1 MTARCPFSLHPEDLI
16 ERCEPADMLA
26 AIRSLTQL
34 DRMQMDKLD
43 LYLDEW
49 TLTVL
54 VRPGDAQ
61 GVQEMLGLCEMAHD
75 LAPDTP
81 EAAPMRHRWQ
91 AFESLLEGKRLRL
104 QAQASEP
111 AAKLLQ
117 QDPVLDCIRA
127 APHGRM
133 RQQDMAQQLGLSK
146 GRISQI
152 LGVLEDRGHIT
163 RQRQGRESWV
173 CLARLVP
180 TVVVASAPAAIPVA
194 PSIGMKVFGVK
205 PSGLNQFPN

>member
-1 MTARCPFSLHPEDLI
+1 MNWFSLHPEDLI

-26 AIRSLTQL
+26 AIRSLSQL
-34 DRMQMDKLD
+34 DHTQMDKLD

-54 VRPGDAQ
+54 VRPGDAE
-61 GVQEMLGLCEMAHD
+61 GVQEMLSLCEMAHD
-75 LAPDTP
+75 LVPATP

-111 AAKLLQ
+111 VAKLLQ

-127 APHGRM
+127 VPHGRM
-133 RQQDMAQQLGLSK
+133 RQQDLAQQLGLSK

-173 CLARLVP
+173 SLLSSQTPPAATTLPTPPLAP
-180 TVVVASAPAAIPVA
+180 TAPAGHLGAR
-194 PSIGMKVFGVK
+194 VFGLRK
-205 PSGLNQFPN
+205 AA

>member
-1 MTARCPFSLHPEDLI
+1 MNWFSLHPEDLI

-26 AIRSLTQL
+26 AIRSLSQL
-34 DRMQMDKLD
+34 DHTQMDKLD

-54 VRPGDAQ
+54 VRPGDAE
-61 GVQEMLGLCEMAHD
+61 GVQEMLSLCEMAHD
-75 LAPDTP
+75 LAPATP

-111 AAKLLQ
+111 VAKLLQ

-133 RQQDMAQQLGLSK
+133 RQQDLAQQLGLSK

-173 CLARLVP
+173 SLLSSQTPPATTTVP
-180 TVVVASAPAAIPVA
+180 TAPLA
-194 PSIGMKVFGVK
+194 PTTPTGHLGARVFG
-205 PSGLNQFPN
+205 LRQAA

>member
-1 MTARCPFSLHPEDLI
+1 MNWFSLHPEDLI

-26 AIRSLTQL
+26 AIRSLNQL
-34 DRMQMDKLD
+34 DRTQMDKLD

-54 VRPGDAQ
+54 VRPGDAE
-61 GVQEMLGLCEMAHD
+61 GVQEMLSLCEMAHD
-75 LAPDTP
+75 LAPATP

-91 AFESLLEGKRLRL
+91 AFERLLEGKRLRL

-111 AAKLLQ
+111 VAKLLQ

-133 RQQDMAQQLGLSK
+133 RQQDLAQQLGLSK

-173 CLARLVP
+173 SLLSSQTPPAATTVP
-180 TVVVASAPAAIPVA
+180 TAPLA
-194 PSIGMKVFGVK
+194 PTTPAGHLGARVFGIRQVA
-205 PSGLNQFPN
+205 

>member
-1 MTARCPFSLHPEDLI
+1 MNWFSLHPEDLI

-26 AIRSLTQL
+26 AIRSLSRL
-34 DRMQMDKLD
+34 DHTQMDKLD

-54 VRPGDAQ
+54 VRPNDAE
-61 GVQEMLGLCEMAHD
+61 GVQEMLSLCEMAHD
-75 LAPDTP
+75 LAPATP

-111 AAKLLQ
+111 VAKLLQ

-133 RQQDMAQQLGLSK
+133 RQQDLAQQLGLSK

-173 CLARLVP
+173 SLLSSQTPPAATTVP
-180 TVVVASAPAAIPVA
+180 TAPPTTPAGHVGAR
-194 PSIGMKVFGVK
+194 VFG
-205 PSGLNQFPN
+205 LRQAA

>member
-1 MTARCPFSLHPEDLI
+1 MNWFSLHPEDLI

-26 AIRSLTQL
+26 AIRSLSQL
-34 DRMQMDKLD
+34 DHAQMDKLD

-54 VRPGDAQ
+54 VRPNDAES
-61 GVQEMLGLCEMAHD
+61 VQEMLTLCEMAHD
-75 LAPDTP
+75 LAPATP

-111 AAKLLQ
+111 VAKLLQ

-133 RQQDMAQQLGLSK
+133 RQQDLAQQLGLSK

-152 LGVLEDRGHIT
+152 LGVLEDWGHIT

-173 CLARLVP
+173 SLLSSQTPPATTTVP
-180 TVVVASAPAAIPVA
+180 TAPLA
-194 PSIGMKVFGVK
+194 PTTPTGHLGARVFG
-205 PSGLNQFPN
+205 LRQAA

>member
-1 MTARCPFSLHPEDLI
+1 MNWFSLHPEDLI

-26 AIRSLTQL
+26 AIRSLNQL
-34 DRMQMDKLD
+34 DHTQMDKLD

-54 VRPGDAQ
+54 VRPGDAE
-61 GVQEMLGLCEMAHD
+61 GVQEMLSLCEMAHD
-75 LAPDTP
+75 LAPATP
-81 EAAPMRHRWQ
+81 EAVPMRHRWQ

-133 RQQDMAQQLGLSK
+133 RQQDLAQQLGLSK

-173 CLARLVP
+173 SLLSSQIPPATTTVP
-180 TVVVASAPAAIPVA
+180 TAPLA
-194 PSIGMKVFGVK
+194 PTTPAGHLGARVFGLRQVA
-205 PSGLNQFPN
+205 

>member
-1 MTARCPFSLHPEDLI
+1 MNWFSLHPEDLI

-26 AIRSLTQL
+26 AIRSLSQL
-34 DRMQMDKLD
+34 DHAQMDKLD

-54 VRPGDAQ
+54 VRPNDAES
-61 GVQEMLGLCEMAHD
+61 VQEMLTLCEMAHD
-75 LAPDTP
+75 LAPATP

-133 RQQDMAQQLGLSK
+133 RQQDLAQQLGLSK

-173 CLARLVP
+173 SLLSSQTPPATTTVP
-180 TVVVASAPAAIPVA
+180 TAPLA
-194 PSIGMKVFGVK
+194 PTTPTGHLGARVFG
-205 PSGLNQFPN
+205 LRQAA

>member
-1 MTARCPFSLHPEDLI
+1 MNWFSLHPEDLI

-26 AIRSLTQL
+26 AIRSLNQL
-34 DRMQMDKLD
+34 DHTQMDKLD

-54 VRPGDAQ
+54 VRPGDAE
-61 GVQEMLGLCEMAHD
+61 GVQEMLSLCEMAHD
-75 LAPDTP
+75 LAPATP

-111 AAKLLQ
+111 VAKLLQ

-133 RQQDMAQQLGLSK
+133 RQQDLAQQLGLSK

-152 LGVLEDRGHIT
+152 LAVLEDRGHIT

-173 CLARLVP
+173 SLLGSQTPPAATTVP
-180 TVVVASAPAAIPVA
+180 TAPLA
-194 PSIGMKVFGVK
+194 PTTPAGHLGARVFGIRK
-205 PSGLNQFPN
+205 AA

>member
-1 MTARCPFSLHPEDLI
+1 MTAPCPFSLHPEDLI

-26 AIRSLTQL
+26 AIRSLSQL
-34 DRMQMDKLD
+34 DHAQMDKLD

-54 VRPGDAQ
+54 LRPNDAQ
-61 GVQEMLGLCEMAHD
+61 GVQEMLSLCEMAHD
-75 LAPDTP
+75 LAPATP

-91 AFESLLEGKRLRL
+91 AFERLLEGKRLRL

-111 AAKLLQ
+111 VAKLLQ

-127 APHGRM
+127 APQGRM
-133 RQQDMAQQLGLSK
+133 RQQDLAQQLGLSK

-180 TVVVASAPAAIPVA
+180 TAAVASAPAAIAVA
-194 PSIGMKVFGVK
+194 PTIGMKVFGAK
-205 PSGLNQFPN
+205 PSGVNQFPN

>member
-1 MTARCPFSLHPEDLI
+1 MDWLSLHPEDLI
-16 ERCEPADMLA
+16 ERCEPTDMLA
-26 AIRSLTQL
+26 AIRSLSQL
-34 DRMQMDKLD
+34 DPTQMDKLD

-54 VRPGDAQ
+54 VRPNDAQ
-61 GVQEMLGLCEMAHD
+61 GVQEMLSLCEMAHD
-75 LAPDTP
+75 LAPTTP
-81 EAAPMRHRWQ
+81 EATPMRHRWQ

-111 AAKLLQ
+111 VAKLLQ
-117 QDPVLDCIRA
+117 QDPVLDGIRA
-127 APHGRM
+127 APQGRI
-133 RQQDMAQQLGLSK
+133 RQQDLAQQLGLSK

-173 CLARLVP
+173 SLLNSQALPAATPVP
-180 TVVVASAPAAIPVA
+180 TAPLASTAPAGHLGAR
-194 PSIGMKVFGVK
+194 VFGIRK
-205 PSGLNQFPN
+205 AA

>member
-1 MTARCPFSLHPEDLI
+1 MNWFSLHPEDLI

-26 AIRSLTQL
+26 AIRSLNQL
-34 DRMQMDKLD
+34 DHTQMDKLD

-54 VRPGDAQ
+54 VRPNDAE
-61 GVQEMLGLCEMAHD
+61 GVQEMLSLCEMAHD
-75 LAPDTP
+75 LAPATP

-111 AAKLLQ
+111 VAKLLQ

-127 APHGRM
+127 APQGRM
-133 RQQDMAQQLGLSK
+133 RQQDLAQQLGLSK

-173 CLARLVP
+173 SLLSSQTPPVATTVP
-180 TVVVASAPAAIPVA
+180 TAPLAPTTPTGHLGAQVFAIRKAA
-194 PSIGMKVFGVK
+194 
-205 PSGLNQFPN
+205 

>member
-1 MTARCPFSLHPEDLI
+1 MNWFSLHPEDLI

-26 AIRSLTQL
+26 AIRSLNQL
-34 DRMQMDKLD
+34 DHTQMDKLD

-54 VRPGDAQ
+54 VRPGDAE
-61 GVQEMLGLCEMAHD
+61 GVQEMLSLCEMAHD
-75 LAPDTP
+75 LAPATP

-91 AFESLLEGKRLRL
+91 AFERLLEGKRLRL

-111 AAKLLQ
+111 VAKLLQ

-133 RQQDMAQQLGLSK
+133 RQQDLAQQLGLSK

-173 CLARLVP
+173 SLLSSQTPPAATTVP
-180 TVVVASAPAAIPVA
+180 TAPLA
-194 PSIGMKVFGVK
+194 PTTPAGHLGARVFGIRQVA
-205 PSGLNQFPN
+205 

>member
-1 MTARCPFSLHPEDLI
+1 MNWFSLHPEDLI

-26 AIRSLTQL
+26 AIRSLSQL
-34 DRMQMDKLD
+34 DRTQMDKLD

-54 VRPGDAQ
+54 VRPGDAE
-61 GVQEMLGLCEMAHD
+61 GVQEMLSLCEMAHD
-75 LAPDTP
+75 LASATP

-111 AAKLLQ
+111 VAKLLQ

-133 RQQDMAQQLGLSK
+133 RQQDLAQQLGLSK

-173 CLARLVP
+173 SLLSSQTPPAATTVP
-180 TVVVASAPAAIPVA
+180 TAPLA
-194 PSIGMKVFGVK
+194 PTTPAGHLGARVFG
-205 PSGLNQFPN
+205 LRQAA

>member
-1 MTARCPFSLHPEDLI
+1 MNWFSLHPEDLI

-26 AIRSLTQL
+26 AIRSLSQL
-34 DRMQMDKLD
+34 DPAQMGKLD
-43 LYLDEW
+43 PYLDEW

-54 VRPGDAQ
+54 LRPGDAQ
-61 GVQEMLGLCEMAHD
+61 GVQEMLSLCEMAHD
-75 LAPDTP
+75 LAPATP

-111 AAKLLQ
+111 VAKLLQ
-117 QDPVLDCIRA
+117 QDPVLDCIRT

-133 RQQDMAQQLGLSK
+133 RQQDLALQLGLSK

-152 LGVLEDRGHIT
+152 LGVLEERGHIT
-163 RQRQGRESWV
+163 RERQGRESWV
-173 CLARLVP
+173 SLLSSQTPPAATTVP
-180 TVVVASAPAAIPVA
+180 TAPPA
-194 PSIGMKVFGVK
+194 PITTAGHLHLGARVFGFR
-205 PSGLNQFPN
+205 QAA

>member
-1 MTARCPFSLHPEDLI
+1 MNWFSLHPEDLI

-26 AIRSLTQL
+26 AIRSLNQL
-34 DRMQMDKLD
+34 DHTQMDKLD

-54 VRPGDAQ
+54 VRPGDAE
-61 GVQEMLGLCEMAHD
+61 GVQEMLSLCEMAHD
-75 LAPDTP
+75 LAPATP

-111 AAKLLQ
+111 VAKLLQ

-127 APHGRM
+127 APHGHM
-133 RQQDMAQQLGLSK
+133 RQQDLAQQLGLSK

-173 CLARLVP
+173 SLLSSQTPPATTTVP
-180 TVVVASAPAAIPVA
+180 TAPLA
-194 PSIGMKVFGVK
+194 PTTPTGHLGARVFGICK
-205 PSGLNQFPN
+205 AA